1 MKTVFQIVL
10 TIAIILLG
18 YLCVESI
25 QKPVRFQ
32 QAHQRRQAKVIER
45 LVDIRAAQNAY
56 KSVHGK
62 FTSSFDTLIRFV
74 KNDSIPLVR
83 MEGRLSDSMLEA
95 GMTELSAL
103 KLGIIKRDTI
113 RVSVKDS
120 LFAPGFNVDSLR
132 YVPFSGGEQ
141 FQMGVASI
149 KTASG
154 VDVPVFEAKVH
165 NNTYLKGLEEQEVI
179 NLNDRSIKLERYPGL
194 KVGSLEEANN
204 SAGNWE

>member
-10 TIAIILLG
+10 TIAIIVLG

-25 QKPVRFQ
+25 QRPVRFQ
-32 QAHQRRQAKVIER
+32 QNYQKRKDKVIER
-45 LVDIRAAQNAY
+45 LEDIRSAQNAY
-56 KSVHGK
+56 KSVHKK
-62 FTSSFDTLIRFV
+62 FTGSFDTLLRFV
-74 KNDSIPLVR
+74 KNDSLPLVR

-95 GMTELSAL
+95 GITELKAL

-113 RVSVKDS
+113 RISVKDS
-120 LFAPGFNVDSLR
+120 LFASGFNIDSLQF
-132 YVPFSGGEQ
+132 VPFTKGEK
-141 FQMGVASI
+141 FEMGTSTI

-165 NNTYLKGLEEQEVI
+165 NNIYLNGLEKQEII
-179 NLNDRSIKLERYPGL
+179 NLTDKTMQLEKYPGL

>member
-10 TIAIILLG
+10 TIAIIVLG

-32 QAHQRRQAKVIER
+32 NSLANRKQGVIER
-45 LVDIRAAQNAY
+45 LEHIRAAQNAY

-62 FTSSFDTLIRFV
+62 FTASFDTLIRFV
-74 KNDSIPLVR
+74 KQDSLPLIR
-83 MEGRLSDSMLEA
+83 MEGRLTDSMLEA
-95 GMTELSAL
+95 GMTEIKAL
-103 KLGIIKRDTI
+103 KLGIISRDTI
-113 RVSVKDS
+113 RVSVRDS
-120 LFAPGFNVDSLR
+120 LFSPDYPINSLEL
-132 YVPFSGGEQ
+132 VPFTKGAK
-141 FQMGVASI
+141 FVMGTGIIA
-149 KTASG
+149 TASG

-165 NNTYLKGLEEQEVI
+165 NNTYLDGLEEQEII
-179 NLNDRSIKLERYPGL
+179 NLSDKTLKMERYPGL

>member
-1 MKTVFQIVL
+1 MKTVLQIVL
-10 TIAIILLG
+10 TIAIIVLG

-32 QAHQRRQAKVIER
+32 KNYEKRKDKVIER
-45 LVDIRAAQNAY
+45 LENIRSAQNAY
-56 KSVHGK
+56 KSVHKK
-62 FTSSFDTLIRFV
+62 FTGSFDTLLQFV
-74 KNDSIPLVR
+74 KNDSLPMVR

-95 GMTELSAL
+95 GITELKAL

-120 LFAPGFNVDSLR
+120 LFVKGFNIDSLR
-132 YVPFSGGEQ
+132 FVPYTKGEK
-141 FQMGVASI
+141 FVLGTGII

-154 VDVPVFEAKVH
+154 VDVPVFEAKVL
-165 NNTYLKGLEEQEVI
+165 NDIYLKGLENQEII
-179 NLNDRSIKLERYPGL
+179 NLNDKTLKLEKFPGL

>member
-1 MKTVFQIVL
+1 MKTVLQIVL
-10 TIAIILLG
+10 TIAIIVLG

-32 QAHQRRQAKVIER
+32 KNYEKRKDKVIER
-45 LVDIRAAQNAY
+45 LENIRSAQNAY
-56 KSVHGK
+56 KSVHKK
-62 FTSSFDTLIRFV
+62 FTGSFDTLLQFV
-74 KNDSIPLVR
+74 KTDSLPLVR

-95 GMTELSAL
+95 GITELKAL

-120 LFAPGFNVDSLR
+120 LFAKGFNVDSLR
-132 YVPFSGGEQ
+132 FVPYTKGEK
-141 FQMGVASI
+141 FELGTGII

-154 VDVPVFEAKVH
+154 VDVPVFEAKVL
-165 NNTYLKGLEEQEVI
+165 NDTYLKGLEKQEII
-179 NLNDRSIKLERYPGL
+179 NLNDKTLKLEKFPGL